1 MEKIKVRIEGTRP
14 LLMHSP
20 NSLGKKSGRGER
32 IPEPEDEAERALYKD
47 EKGHVVVPALN
58 ILATMKASS
67 KEYKVPGKGKK
78 TFMNYIFAG
87 LQVNPT
93 NIPLRGVNGEDPEWE
108 IDIRPVV
115 VQKARIMRARPKFNE
130 WALEFEVEI
139 LDAIIRP
146 ENIREFLES
155 AGKYTGIGDFRP
167 LFGLFEVTKYEKMEL
182 KEKISESS

>member
-1 MEKIKVRIEGTRP
+1 MEKVKVRIEGTRP

-20 NSLGKKSGRGER
+20 NSLSAKSGRGSA

-47 EKGHVVVPALN
+47 EKGHIVVPALN
-58 ILATMKASS
+58 LLATIKASS

-87 LQVNPT
+87 LQVSPVNV
-93 NIPLRGVNGEDPEWE
+93 PLLGLNGEGPKWE
-108 IDIRPVV
+108 IDRRPVV
-115 VQKARIMRARPKFNE
+115 VQRARVMRARPKFNE

-146 ENIREFLES
+146 ENIKEFLES
-155 AGKYTGIGDFRP
+155 AGRYTGIGDFRP
-167 LFGLFEVTKYEKMEL
+167 LFGLFKLAKYEKMEL
-182 KEKISESS
+182 AGEIPESF